1 MANEE
6 RKNEQTLDEQVE
18 QTTAGQKIE
27 EKAKKE
33 KRKRI
38 RHKVFRTLLV
48 VIIIF
53 LINVYI
59 ILSLFYKGEN
69 FTVTLDSE
77 YGRESGLVIYEEQAN
92 KYQRTFLRS
101 KDIEYFT
108 DISVN
113 WLPENID
120 NEGDGSHN
128 GRNYIA
134 YTFYAENMGQDTIN
148 YWTTIKIDD
157 VVRNVDEAIRVMV
170 FKNGNKVTYAK
181 NNKTTGE
188 PEPDTV
194 AFKNDDTVM
203 LDLSETFKV
212 GDIDKYTVVRWVEGD
227 DPECKDDLIGG
238 EIKMHMTFTEEHILQ
253 NADVQQDKR

>member
-6 RKNEQTLDEQVE
+6 KKNEETMEQQIE
-18 QTTAGQKIE
+18 EMTAGQKLE
-27 EKAKKE
+27 KKAKKE
-33 KRKRI
+33 KRKKTR
-38 RHKVFRTLLV
+38 RTILKILLA
-48 VIIIF
+48 IIVLF
-53 LINVYI
+53 MINVYI
-59 ILSLFYKGEN
+59 ILSLFYRGEN

-92 KYQRTFLRS
+92 KYTRTFLRS
-101 KDIEYFT
+101 KDIEFFT

-120 NEGDGSHN
+120 NEGEGSHN
-128 GRNYIA
+128 GKNYIA

-157 VVRNVDEAIRVMV
+157 VVKNVDEAIRVMV

-181 NNKTTGE
+181 NNRTTGQ

-194 AFKNDDTVM
+194 PFKDDDTVM
-203 LDLSETFKV
+203 LELSENFKV
-212 GDIDKYTVVRWVEGD
+212 GDIDKYTIVIWVEGD
-227 DPECKDDLIGG
+227 DPECTDDLIGG
-238 EIKMHMTFTEEHILQ
+238 EIKMHMTLTEEHIAQDEQ
-253 NADVQQDKR
+253 NTNR

>member
-6 RKNEQTLDEQVE
+6 IKNEQTLDEQIE
-18 QTTAGQKIE
+18 QTTVGRKIE

-38 RHKVFRTLLV
+38 RNKVFKTLLI

-92 KYQRTFLRS
+92 KYERTFLRS

-108 DISVN
+108 DISVD

-128 GRNYIA
+128 GKNYIA

-157 VVRNVDEAIRVMV
+157 VVKNVDEAIRVMV
-170 FKNGNKVTYAK
+170 FKNGNKVIYAK
-181 NNKTTGE
+181 NNRTTE
-188 PEPDTV
+188 QPEPNTV

-203 LDLSETFKV
+203 LELSENFKV
-212 GDIDKYTVVRWVEGD
+212 GDIDKYTVVIWVEGD

-238 EIKMHMTFTEEHILQ
+238 EIKMHMTLTEEHIPQ
-253 NADVQQDKR
+253 NPIVE

>member
-92 KYQRTFLRS
+92 KYERTFLRS

-170 FKNGNKVTYAK
+170 FKNGNKVIYAK

-203 LDLSETFKV
+203 LELSENFKV
-212 GDIDKYTVVRWVEGD
+212 GDIDKYTVVIWVEGD

-238 EIKMHMTFTEEHILQ
+238 EIKMHMTLTEEHILQ

>member
-6 RKNEQTLDEQVE
+6 IKNEQTLDEQIE
-18 QTTAGQKIE
+18 QTTVGRKIE

-38 RHKVFRTLLV
+38 RNKVFKTLLI

-92 KYQRTFLRS
+92 KYERTFLRS

-157 VVRNVDEAIRVMV
+157 VVKNVDEAIRVMV
-170 FKNGNKVTYAK
+170 FKNGNKVIYAK

-203 LDLSETFKV
+203 LELSENFKV
-212 GDIDKYTVVRWVEGD
+212 GDIDKYTVVIWVEGD

-238 EIKMHMTFTEEHILQ
+238 EIKMHMTLTEEHILQ
-253 NADVQQDKR
+253 NDNIQQDQR